1 MATTEKVNSDFRR
14 VVTVARFLARKTKAK
29 QVGAELLLAGALKAV
44 DEDQALSHLRAAGVG
59 NPEAVVKSVPNVDAA
74 DFDRLEAVKP
84 DKHLARLLRGELQGF
99 AEGRCDVLHVLQVL
113 LADANR
119 TDGVRNFLSS
129 PNNVLGTQDDPTGT
143 AFLLRGLASFY
154 QRRWLLG
161 RTYLTPD
168 AKTGYSDFVDGGRD
182 DLFLREVDK
191 LYREQVEAYQQV
203 FSHQLYDRSP
213 LGRCWREHGDVAAH
227 TLGAVLLGEV
237 GQVGD
242 GPLSVREIAWTLSP
256 KYFHRHLSVARK
268 AVQALYSAD
277 KVQSISGGEV
287 SFLGQVV
294 VPTPEVLDEFLD
306 YLRCEDPI
314 RDEEVEDLLK
324 TVY

>member
-1 MATTEKVNSDFRR
+1 MD
-14 VVTVARFLARKTKAK
+14 
-29 QVGAELLLAGALKAV
+29 
-44 DEDQALSHLRAAGVG
+44 
-59 NPEAVVKSVPNVDAA
+59 PA

-99 AEGRCDVLHVLQVL
+99 AEGHCDVRKVLQVL
-113 LADANR
+113 LSDANR
-119 TDGVRNFLSS
+119 TDSVRKFLSN
-129 PNNVLGTQDDPTGT
+129 PDDVLGDRVEPTST
-143 AFLLRGLASFY
+143 AFLLRSLASFY

-161 RTYLTPD
+161 RTYLIPD
-168 AKTGYSDFVDGGRD
+168 AKTGYSDFVDGGRE
-182 DLFLREVDK
+182 DLFTREVDT
-191 LYREQVEAYQQV
+191 LYKEQVEAYQKV
-203 FSHQLYDRSP
+203 FSHQLYDRSL

-237 GQVGD
+237 GQVGE

-256 KYFHRHLSVARK
+256 KYFHRHLSLARK
-268 AVQALYSAD
+268 AVHELYAAD

-287 SFLGQVV
+287 RFLGQVV

-314 RDEEVEDLLK
+314 REEEVQDLLK